1 MKESILIVDDDNNTC
16 ISIAK
21 ALSGEY
27 STYTASN
34 GREALDILQKQ
45 NDIHVVLTDIKMPN
59 INGIELLERIR
70 FQDDT
75 IIVIMITSYSDPE
88 SLTRARHCGAY
99 DYITKPVDLE
109 RLESTIRKALSY

>member
-1 MKESILIVDDDNNTC
+1 
-16 ISIAK
+16 
-21 ALSGEY
+21 
-27 STYTASN
+27 
-34 GREALDILQKQ
+34 
-45 NDIHVVLTDIKMPN
+45 MPN